1 VLADQIQAEGRDSED
16 TMATGPF
23 RISREVYVPQLENG
37 FLHYTIMEIIGAD
50 SGWAVKDLPAQP
62 FPNATGP
69 SAIVGIT
76 AMDGLGTERMSQS
89 GFRAPADR
97 GSWAAG
103 SSANME

>member
-1 VLADQIQAEGRDSED
+1 MLANQFQAEGRDSED
-16 TMATGPF
+16 IMAIGPF
-23 RISREVYVPQLENG
+23 RISQEVYVPQLENG

-62 FPNATGP
+62 FPSATGP

-76 AMDGLGTERMSQS
+76 AMDGLGTERISQS

-97 GSWAAG
+97 GSWAG